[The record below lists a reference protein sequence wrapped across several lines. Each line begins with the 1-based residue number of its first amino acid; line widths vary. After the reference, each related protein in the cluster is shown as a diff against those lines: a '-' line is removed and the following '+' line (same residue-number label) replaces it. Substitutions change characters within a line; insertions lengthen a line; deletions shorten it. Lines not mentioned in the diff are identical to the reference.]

1 MVFSLIVGEAAAV
14 VLSSAPASLCGSGT
28 GTGGTASRKEG
39 GKGGTIPD
47 KSGKEESELSSPFG
61 FPAPLPLV
69 PLLAEKD
76 DDEDT
81 KQRRKG
87 WKLSQ

>member
-14 VLSSAPASLCGSGT
+14 VLSSAPASLCGGGT
-28 GTGGTASRKEG
+28 GTGGVASRKEG

-47 KSGKEESELSSPFG
+47 KSGKEESELSSPFR
-61 FPAPLPLV
+61 FPAPLV

>member
-14 VLSSAPASLCGSGT
+14 VLSSAPASLCG
-28 GTGGTASRKEG
+28 GGAGGVASRKEG
-39 GKGGTIPD
+39 GKGGAIPD
-47 KSGKEESELSSPFG
+47 KSGKEESELSSPFR
-61 FPAPLPLV
+61 FPAPLV